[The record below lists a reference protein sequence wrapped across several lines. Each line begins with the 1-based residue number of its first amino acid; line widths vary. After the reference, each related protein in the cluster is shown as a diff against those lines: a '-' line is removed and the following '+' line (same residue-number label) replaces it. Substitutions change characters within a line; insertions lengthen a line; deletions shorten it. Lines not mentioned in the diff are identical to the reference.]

1 MAKFITLI
9 NYTQE
14 GIEEFEGIPD
24 RLEKAEALAEEMG
37 GELEEFYLTLGEYD
51 AVSITEVPDAKSHTA
66 GVVTLSKAGTIE
78 TESLRA
84 FDEEEIEEIIEA
96 VPD

>member
-14 GIEEFEGIPD
+14 GVDEFEGIPD
-24 RLEKAEALAEEMG
+24 RIERAEALAEQLG

-51 AVSITEVPDAKSHTA
+51 AVSVTEVPDAKSHAT

-84 FDEEEIEEIIEA
+84 FDREEIEEIAQA
-96 VPD
+96 VSD